1 MSSKIARTNSGPS
14 RYSQQDAHEFFLAL
28 LDGLHVHLG
37 GAPSG
42 PPGLSA
48 STIIQQIFTGA
59 LQSDVTCTSC
69 GAISTTIDPFW
80 DISLDIRPIAHMP
93 TPQKLSSG
101 FEFVD
106 EPCTA
111 TGSSRVVL
119 KPSAAAAPTE
129 PCTLEDCLNRY
140 VGCVPSLPFT

>member
-1 MSSKIARTNSGPS
+1 MNLRSLLSA

-42 PPGLSA
+42 PPGVSA

-59 LQSDVTCTSC
+59 LQSDVTCTC
-69 GAISTTIDPFW
+69 GAVSTTIDPFW

-93 TPQKLSSG
+93 TPQKVSSG
-101 FEFVD
+101 FEFGD
-106 EPCTA
+106 ELSPTSGA
-111 TGSSRVVL
+111 SRVVL
-119 KPSAAAAPTE
+119 KPSAAEDAAGSE
-129 PCTLEDCLNRY
+129 PCTLEDCLDR
-140 VGCVPSLPFT
+140 